1 MKAKGKE
8 QDMEQPAYRPTRDI
22 IPSPVDTLEEDVMHH
37 NNSQQN
43 KKAMLGCKQ
52 AESPIVFYMAK
63 LLAED
68 EAKEAN
74 APTEQLKWRHGPC
87 RLLLQTCKL
96 KRK

>member
-1 MKAKGKE
+1 
-8 QDMEQPAYRPTRDI
+8 
-22 IPSPVDTLEEDVMHH
+22 MHH

-43 KKAMLGCKQ
+43 KKAKLGCKQ

-74 APTEQLKWRHGPC
+74 APTEQLKYGGTVHAGYCYRHAS
-87 RLLLQTCKL
+87 
-96 KRK
+96 